1 MMESDDRHEHN
12 ILVFPTLEAAID
24 QAQGLLA
31 NFVNDISLSS
41 KIDLVFGTQVDSSA
55 AKSLITELA
64 REDSTALPKIEI
76 RSELEING
84 ANGAFAG
91 QNYTIYLSRQFI
103 EENAGNLPA
112 ITAVLL
118 EEIGHAID
126 FRLNASDTPGDE
138 GELFASLVRG
148 IELSDAELQRVKT
161 EDDSAVITIDGETV
175 QIEQATTNLGLREGY
190 GYRDDSI
197 DIYDYSDIWIFET
210 STIGG
215 VDDYVKVYSNFTNVD
230 LVLGLVDYNNNLIRS
245 SDDNGSN
252 YNYEEV
258 SLANLPKGI
267 YKAVVANYYTDS
279 ISYPFYANYRLEINA
294 PTAPQIPQDAYE
306 PNNSLTQAKLVT
318 VGTSYDINNNQI
330 YIFEDLSIH
339 SSTDTDYFKFTI
351 NTYATADNLIVA
363 QVYSPTGDIDLNLYN
378 SSGSIIDSTY
388 WTSSGA
394 GSNYISLEGL
404 PAGTYYLQAGSFE
417 SNLTADY
424 SLGFSLPKSLSPDR
438 YEPNDTSS
446 NAKNLGSISGFKRE
460 DNLSIHTGTDR
471 DVFKFTITGQTN
483 AQNYIAIDFEN
494 NQGNLDLL
502 LVNDQYKL
510 IDYSTTNYDGEAIS
524 LQGLPAGTYYV
535 AVASLAGET
544 NQYSLSINAPGNTT
558 SIVNDPFES
567 NNTRT
572 TATNLQDTKYGWPTS
587 TGFHAWQNLSISQ
600 SDEDWF
606 KFDLKQ
612 TGKSGNYV
620 AIALDNSKGD
630 IDLELYNSAGTK
642 IKEAKGSRDVEVI
655 SLDKDNKGNT
665 IAVGTYYVR
674 VLGYNGATNPNYTL
688 AINAPGGDSFEEN
701 DIQDFSS
708 NDNSKHQATDLTS
721 RRTTYRKSWENLSID
736 DDDWFKF
743 NLPSKGTGND
753 YVSISFD
760 HSLGDLD
767 LKLYDSSGTEI
778 KSSAGVSNTEQIS
791 LQELTTGD
799 YFIKVFGYDGA
810 NNPNYTLTINAP
822 ISNSADSF
830 EPNNTQATAS
840 DLNKQLQQGQRT
852 ITLGDNPEKPLS
864 IHKNTDNTTD
874 VDWFKFTLASHGQ
887 AGDYAAITLDYTL
900 GDLDFEL
907 YDSSGKLNT
916 SEGVAN
922 VHKIDLKDKAA
933 GTYCLKVYGYNGAT
947 NPSYV
952 LTVSA
957 PFNTVTG
964 DWSES
969 NNTVQQAKNLGKI
982 NRIFNKRNLSIT
994 EDDSDWFKFE
1004 IDADGSKDNQVGINF
1019 NHQQGDL
1026 DIELYQAD
1034 GTTFVDSSEGVSN
1047 VESISLAGLTKGVY
1061 YLKVD
1066 GYGEKTTNPNYE
1078 LFINAPENSTGDWAE
1093 GTSGNNTN
1101 TTAYNLRD
1109 VEGLQTWST
1118 LSLHNN
1124 TDNKTDVDW
1133 FKFNIL
1139 NTADAS
1145 DFVRIEF
1152 DREVG
1157 DLDLYLYDSLG
1168 NELTHSSTAQGLEE
1182 VKLINSQQ
1190 SYLSKGYYWVKVERH
1205 SSDTEGKPV
1214 DYQLYINAP
1223 QSNKADWSE
1232 SHNTQ
1237 TNSYDLKTIEGTQTW
1252 SGLSIDNTSDQD
1264 WFKFETKGLGVQG
1277 HAVSI
1282 DFDHSQGNLSLL
1294 VIDPTGKQYTS
1305 QSLSNNEKVSLAGLP
1320 QGIYSVKVFGE
1331 VNPNYTLTIDAF
1343 QTPKTDWIDQR
1354 TQQNNNST
1362 NAYDLRSIEGTLTLA
1377 DLSISPSG
1385 DEDWFKF
1392 TLPKKAVSNEV
1403 VRIDFNH
1410 YEGNLSLEV
1419 FEANNQSLG
1428 KSLGKSETNR
1438 NYEEISLKGKAAGT
1452 YFVKVWGANNS
1463 INPDYTLTIQGS
1475 EVVATSGDNYETGNT
1490 PTDATNLRDVNDIAK
1505 GKGIFD
1511 NVKGLSAKFN
1521 SGVYNS
1527 PELYSNIT
1535 GLRQQYQSGAY
1546 NPANIYSPFY
1556 RNFVQSPGSSVLNN
1570 SGFSVINQANQN
1582 YLLKQQQDNYN
1593 QNQWLKQY
1601 LATTPPRISEPAY
1614 KFNPS
1619 TFDPGQAWLNR
1630 VNGLTNSPALNT
1642 ATQFIQGQI
1651 NNGNLIRNVVGLTGY
1666 HQPANYSPS
1675 LHYGPLSFNLNQATN
1690 TLYYLSIT
1698 NLSIDSTNDK
1708 DWYEFKLDQQGED
1721 GQFAEI
1727 TFDHNQG
1734 DLQLELFEK
1743 FPTNTS
1749 EANYS
1754 KYLVEKV
1761 NSTSNQ
1767 EKISLAGLAE
1777 GSYYVRVSGVNNET
1791 NPDYTSTNPDYTFV
1805 LSAPPQVETNGDWA
1819 EHNDKISE
1827 AYDLHTI
1834 DGGEFLSNL
1843 SINENDQDWFKFQL
1857 NADAKDGHNVR
1868 IDFNNSYGDLELYLY
1883 DTNGNIL
1890 SDANGKPRS
1899 SETTEN
1905 YEEISLKGLKA
1916 NTPYFVK
1923 VVGYANA
1930 TNPLYSLSFVTPQ
1943 TQIEPDIWENNDNKE
1958 NATDLNQLVNY
1969 TSSIS
1974 DLSIHSQDQ
1983 DWFKFTTT
1991 AIGKPGNTIRIEFK
2005 QDQGNLDLQLYQ
2017 EGNLATPIKFSTST
2031 SDNESISLDGLAAGT
2046 YYAKVYGNGTA
2057 TNNYQ
2062 LFYNLPTTPQTST
2075 VDDWTILVYATA
2087 SDIEASLFE
2096 DINEMELAASLLPGS
2111 VNFAVLWDQSSKGET
2126 YPSGGSTKWGGT
2138 GQAIIQPDTDSKNIS
2153 TIFQQIGEQNTG
2165 DSTTL
2170 TNFINWAKTTAPANK
2185 YALVLWDHGGG
2196 DLKGF
2201 NVDNEGD
2208 AIKVDADRL
2217 YTDELVTAIN
2227 NSNITNFDLL
2237 AFDACLMSMV
2247 EVQYALKNQA
2257 KVIVAS
2263 EEAIG
2268 LGSFDY
2274 TTGFSV
2280 LQSRPDLVTPSDLA
2294 ANIVS
2299 SFKEQYQ
2306 GDRRGWDILSA
2317 TDTNQLKLNDLNE
2330 LNLISALKTFTNA
2343 VKNNPVDW
2351 TILHN
2356 ARDSATYFNQ
2366 AEYYRD
2372 LGQFME
2378 AISQSSLNINIKNAA
2393 TGVITELKKV
2403 VLAKTE
2409 DGRETQGLS
2418 IYFPNN
2424 ISGIDSNYL
2433 TRNQAFLSATGW
2445 TEFLNNFGS
2454 YTSSDSLTSDWAESN
2469 NVSARAY
2476 NFHTLIGD
2484 GHQFAGLSL
2493 HDLSDEDWYR
2503 FTTNGTATTGDKIA
2517 ITYDKNKNLSIL
2529 LRYND
2534 ANGQIQEKTATSSS
2548 TGQEISLVE
2557 LPQGEY
2563 RIQVKA
2569 NGSIIPEYS
2578 LTINAPGTP
2587 SDGKD
2592 WARGNNQSYK
2602 AEDLGVITAKTQFA
2616 GLQVDSLQPD
2626 WFEFELPKVN
2636 TDQITPVQ
2644 VTINLIGSQ
2653 NITAELFNPDN
2664 STTSIAAKTGTGKLE
2679 LTTPKP
2685 QSGQKY
2691 QLKIN
2696 QPNGQNAVAYSLLF
2710 DPTFELNYTPI
2721 EAFGNTKLVK
2731 DITNKLYAQIGN
2743 NNPIAIKNGGTQ
2755 ITTNI
2760 YSGWQT
2766 LAAETVNGVNQVL
2779 WKYNDGNYLHLWTL
2793 DNNWNWQSSTGW
2805 WELNSPEAFTQETNF
2820 QQDFNG
2826 DNQIGNPSPSSLV
2839 GGLGNDILVGGA
2851 GNDTLN
2857 GAAGIDTLTGG
2868 LGADIFIFQFGQST
2882 ISTSDSITDFAINS
2896 DKIDLLTQAGNA
2908 TSAPSSFSRAADS
2921 TVTTLDN
2928 LINQVFTDA
2937 NGATTGNQELGVNSA
2952 ALVQVTTGAIAGT
2965 YLVIN
2970 DSTAG
2975 FQSSNDLLV
2984 NITGVTGT
2992 LPALGNI
2999 PVGNFFV

>member
-1 MMESDDRHEHN
+1 MLSYN
-12 ILVFPTLEAAID
+12 QKT
-24 QAQGLLA
+24 
-31 NFVNDISLSS
+31 IS
-41 KIDLVFGTQVDSSA
+41 
-55 AKSLITELA
+55 
-64 REDSTALPKIEI
+64 
-76 RSELEING
+76 
-84 ANGAFAG
+84 
-91 QNYTIYLSRQFI
+91 
-103 EENAGNLPA
+103 
-112 ITAVLL
+112 
-118 EEIGHAID
+118 
-126 FRLNASDTPGDE
+126 
-138 GELFASLVRG
+138 
-148 IELSDAELQRVKT
+148 
-161 EDDSAVITIDGETV
+161 
-175 QIEQATTNLGLREGY
+175 
-190 GYRDDSI
+190 
-197 DIYDYSDIWIFET
+197 
-210 STIGG
+210 
-215 VDDYVKVYSNFTNVD
+215 
-230 LVLGLVDYNNNLIRS
+230 
-245 SDDNGSN
+245 
-252 YNYEEV
+252 
-258 SLANLPKGI
+258 
-267 YKAVVANYYTDS
+267 
-279 ISYPFYANYRLEINA
+279 
-294 PTAPQIPQDAYE
+294 
-306 PNNSLTQAKLVT
+306 
-318 VGTSYDINNNQI
+318 
-330 YIFEDLSIH
+330 
-339 SSTDTDYFKFTI
+339 
-351 NTYATADNLIVA
+351 
-363 QVYSPTGDIDLNLYN
+363 
-378 SSGSIIDSTY
+378 
-388 WTSSGA
+388 
-394 GSNYISLEGL
+394 
-404 PAGTYYLQAGSFE
+404 
-417 SNLTADY
+417 DY
-424 SLGFSLPKSLSPDR
+424 SLSLNLPVAKDWV
-438 YEPNDTSS
+438 DQKQS
-446 NAKNLGSISGFKRE
+446 NE
-460 DNLSIHTGTDR
+460 
-471 DVFKFTITGQTN
+471 
-483 AQNYIAIDFEN
+483 
-494 NQGNLDLL
+494 
-502 LVNDQYKL
+502 
-510 IDYSTTNYDGEAIS
+510 
-524 LQGLPAGTYYV
+524 
-535 AVASLAGET
+535 
-544 NQYSLSINAPGNTT
+544 
-558 SIVNDPFES
+558 
-567 NNTRT
+567 
-572 TATNLQDTKYGWPTS
+572 
-587 TGFHAWQNLSISQ
+587 
-600 SDEDWF
+600 
-606 KFDLKQ
+606 
-612 TGKSGNYV
+612 
-620 AIALDNSKGD
+620 
-630 IDLELYNSAGTK
+630 
-642 IKEAKGSRDVEVI
+642 
-655 SLDKDNKGNT
+655 
-665 IAVGTYYVR
+665 
-674 VLGYNGATNPNYTL
+674 TL
-688 AINAPGGDSFEEN
+688 ATA
-701 DIQDFSS
+701 
-708 NDNSKHQATDLTS
+708 
-721 RRTTYRKSWENLSID
+721 
-736 DDDWFKF
+736 
-743 NLPSKGTGND
+743 
-753 YVSISFD
+753 FD
-760 HSLGDLD
+760 
-767 LKLYDSSGTEI
+767 
-778 KSSAGVSNTEQIS
+778 
-791 LQELTTGD
+791 
-799 YFIKVFGYDGA
+799 
-810 NNPNYTLTINAP
+810 
-822 ISNSADSF
+822 
-830 EPNNTQATAS
+830 
-840 DLNKQLQQGQRT
+840 
-852 ITLGDNPEKPLS
+852 
-864 IHKNTDNTTD
+864 
-874 VDWFKFTLASHGQ
+874 
-887 AGDYAAITLDYTL
+887 
-900 GDLDFEL
+900 
-907 YDSSGKLNT
+907 
-916 SEGVAN
+916 
-922 VHKIDLKDKAA
+922 
-933 GTYCLKVYGYNGAT
+933 
-947 NPSYV
+947 
-952 LTVSA
+952 
-957 PFNTVTG
+957 
-964 DWSES
+964 
-969 NNTVQQAKNLGKI
+969 
-982 NRIFNKRNLSIT
+982 
-994 EDDSDWFKFE
+994 
-1004 IDADGSKDNQVGINF
+1004 
-1019 NHQQGDL
+1019 
-1026 DIELYQAD
+1026 
-1034 GTTFVDSSEGVSN
+1034 
-1047 VESISLAGLTKGVY
+1047 
-1061 YLKVD
+1061 
-1066 GYGEKTTNPNYE
+1066 
-1078 LFINAPENSTGDWAE
+1078 
-1093 GTSGNNTN
+1093 
-1101 TTAYNLRD
+1101 LRD
-1109 VEGLQTWST
+1109 VEGLQTWKS
-1118 LSLHNN
+1118 LSLHNG
-1124 TDNKTDVDW
+1124 TDKDW
-1133 FKFNIL
+1133 FKFHTL
-1139 NTADAS
+1139 NSADGS
-1145 DFVRIEF
+1145 NFVRLEF

-1168 NELTHSSTAQGLEE
+1168 NELTHSSTAQGVEE

-1232 SHNTQ
+1232 SPDTQ
-1237 TNSYDLKTIEGTQTW
+1237 NNSYDLKTVEGTQTW

-1331 VNPNYTLTIDAF
+1331 VNPNYTLSIDAF
-1343 QTPKTDWIDQR
+1343 QTPKTDWIDQLN
-1354 TQQNNNST
+1354 QQNNKST

-1438 NYEEISLKGKAAGT
+1438 NYEEISLTGKAEGT
-1452 YFVKVWGANNS
+1452 YFVKVWGANNG
-1463 INPDYTLTIQGS
+1463 INHDYTLTIQGS

-1505 GKGIFD
+1505 GKGSGIPAYP
-1511 NVKGLSAKFN
+1511 NVLGNA
-1521 SGVYNS
+1521 
-1527 PELYSNIT
+1527 YSLT
-1535 GLRQQYQSGAY
+1535 GGMQAYPNVIKNAYSLTGGMQAYPNVIKNAYSLTGGMQAYPNVIKNAYSLTGGMQAYPRYPSSSILNDPGFSVTDQAWKNYQTQQQYQ
-1546 NPANIYSPFY
+1546 
-1556 RNFVQSPGSSVLNN
+1556 
-1570 SGFSVINQANQN
+1570 N
-1582 YLLKQQQDNYN
+1582 YA
-1593 QNQWLKQY
+1593 QNQSLKNLLSQ
-1601 LATTPPRISEPAY
+1601 IKS
-1614 KFNPS
+1614 
-1619 TFDPGQAWLNR
+1619 GQL
-1630 VNGLTNSPALNT
+1630 L
-1642 ATQFIQGQI
+1642 
-1651 NNGNLIRNVVGLTGY
+1651 
-1666 HQPANYSPS
+1666 
-1675 LHYGPLSFNLNQATN
+1675 PLSMRSPQERALLGLGSDYRFDAPGWEKTYNLLTSPISRSSSLFGAED
-1690 TLYYLSIT
+1690 TLYYLSLNNISIT
-1698 NLSIDSTNDK
+1698 TNDQ

-1761 NSTSNQ
+1761 NSTSNR
-1767 EKISLAGLAE
+1767 ELISLAGLAE
-1777 GSYYVRVSGVNNET
+1777 GSYYVRVSGANNA
-1791 NPDYTSTNPDYTFV
+1791 TNPDYTFV
-1805 LSAPPQVETNGDWA
+1805 LSAPPQFETNGDWA
-1819 EHNDKISE
+1819 EHNDSISE

-1843 SINENDQDWFKFQL
+1843 SINNNDQDWFKFQL

-1890 SDANGKPRS
+1890 SDANGKSRS

-1923 VVGYANA
+1923 VVGYANDA
-1930 TNPLYSLSFVTPQ
+1930 NPLYSLSFLTPQ
-1943 TQIEPDIWENNDNKE
+1943 TQIESDIWENNDNKE

-1991 AIGKPGNTIRIEFK
+1991 AAGKAGNTIRIEFE

-2017 EGNLATPIKFSTST
+2017 AGNLTTPFKSSTST
-2031 SDNESISLDGLAAGT
+2031 SDNESISLDGLTEGT
-2046 YYAKVYGNGTA
+2046 YYAKVSGNDTA

-2062 LFYNLPTTPQTST
+2062 LFYDLPTTPQTST

-2096 DINEMELAASLLPGS
+2096 DINEMELVVSLLPGS
-2111 VNFAVLWDQSSKGET
+2111 VNFALLWDQSSNGKT
-2126 YPSGGSTKWGGT
+2126 YASGGSTAWGGT

-2153 TIFQQIGEQNTG
+2153 TIFQQINEQNTG

-2196 DLKGF
+2196 DIKGF

-2208 AIKVDADRL
+2208 AIKVNADRL

-2280 LQSRPDLVTPSDLA
+2280 LQSRPALVTPSDLA

-2317 TDTNQLKLNDLNE
+2317 TDTNQLKG
-2330 LNLISALKTFTNA
+2330 LISALKTFTDA

-2372 LGQFME
+2372 IGQFME

-2409 DGRETQGLS
+2409 DGRETEGLS

-2424 ISGIDSNYL
+2424 TSAIDSSYL

-2454 YTSSDSLTSDWAESN
+2454 YTSSDSLASDWAESN

-2476 NFHTLIGD
+2476 NFNTLVGD
-2484 GHQFAGLSL
+2484 GHQFTGLSL

-2503 FTTNGTATTGDKIA
+2503 FTTNATATTGDKVA
-2517 ITYDKNKNLSIL
+2517 ITYDKTKNLSFL
-2529 LRYND
+2529 LRYTD
-2534 ANGQIQEKTATSSS
+2534 ANDQTQEKTATSTS
-2548 TGQEISLVE
+2548 TGQEISLVG

-2721 EAFGNTKLVK
+2721 ETFGNTKLVK
-2731 DITNKLYAQIGN
+2731 DTANKLYAQIGN
-2743 NNPIAIKNGGTQ
+2743 NNPIAIKNGGTQITTNIYSGWQTLAAETVNGVNQVLWKYNDGNYLHLWTLDNNWNWQSSTGWWELNSPEAFTQETNFQQDFNSDGVIGQPFTPIEAFGNTKLVKDIINKLYVQIGNNNPIAIKNGGNQITTNIYSGWQTLAAETVNGVNQVLWKYNDGNYLHLWTLDNNWNWQSSTGWWELNSPEAFTQETNFQQDFNSDGVIGQPFTPIEAFGNTKLVKDIINKLYVQIGNNNPIAIKNGGNQITTNIYSGWQTLAAETVNGVNQVLWKYNDGNYLHLWTLDNNWNWQSSTGWWELNSPEAFTQETNFQQDFNSDGVIGQPFTPIEAFGNTKLVKDIINKLYVQIGNNNPIAIKNGGNQ